1 MYQYLDI
8 GMFEEAYAVAC
19 LGVAENDWLAL
30 GIAALDKLELNIAYS
45 AFARMKKLRYI
56 EIVSEVEE
64 KLKSGEWGREACMAT
79 AAAAM
84 GRLREAAR
92 LYQKAGLQQYA
103 LDMYSDLRMFDIAQ
117 EFITTGNTQV
127 CRANLLRLGPAL
139 EGRNSPVFTKRFWK
153 GNK

>member
-1 MYQYLDI
+1 MQIPLSLFMYQYLDI
-8 GMFEEAYAVAC
+8 GLYSHAYDIAC
-19 LGVAENDWLAL
+19 LGVAESDWLAL
-30 GIAALDKLELNIAYS
+30 GTACLDNLELNIAYS
-45 AFARMKKLRYI
+45 AFARVKKLRYI

-84 GRLREAAR
+84 GRLRDAAK

-117 EFITTGNTQV
+117 EFIASGNTQV
-127 CRANLLRLGPAL
+127 RL
-139 EGRNSPVFTKRFWK
+139 
-153 GNK
+153 